1 MTTTLTK
8 TELVKAFADVRE
20 TTQKEA
26 AEILDQVFGVIE
38 GALYEQQVG
47 VKLGAIGTLKVDVVA
62 EREHQNPSTGGKVT
76 KPEHYAVKFKVNS
89 AFKRDLAEVAV
100 QQG

>member
-1 MTTTLTK
+1 MTTVLTK
-8 TELVKAFADVRE
+8 DELTKAFADERG

-26 AEILDQVFGVIE
+26 KEILEQVFGTIE
-38 GALYEQQVG
+38 GILYEQQAG

-62 EREHQNPSTGGKVT
+62 EREHGVPNSDEKIV

-89 AFKRDLAEVAV
+89 ALKKDLATVAV
-100 QQG
+100 KG

>member
-8 TELVKAFADVRE
+8 TELVKAFADKRG
-20 TTQKEA
+20 TTQKDA
-26 AEILDQVFGVIE
+26 AEILDQVFETIE
-38 GALYEQQVG
+38 ATLYEELTG
-47 VKLGAIGTLKVDVVA
+47 VKLGAIGTLKVEVVP

-76 KPEHYAVKFKVNS
+76 KPEHYAVKFKANA

-100 QQG
+100 QG